1 MHLHSRGCGNVDNMI
16 LKMKMTMAMTM
27 TMAMAMATT
36 MTMATTMA
44 MTMTTMMIG
53 IMLTVPMPMKIS
65 MTMLVLLMMITMMMT
80 TTIILMT
87 MMMIMVVVFFRR
99 MIRIYFKYC
108 PLLSQTI
115 ICSIWC
121 SFLVVYIYTIYVT
134 HFSTMVYPRLAR
146 AHAGPCAREPQYHRV
161 PGYRYDQFSVLLRG

>member
-1 MHLHSRGCGNVDNMI
+1 MHLHSRGCGNVDNMM
-16 LKMKMTMAMTM
+16 LKMKMPMPMTMAMAMTTTMAMTM
-27 TMAMAMATT
+27 TM
-36 MTMATTMA
+36 
-44 MTMTTMMIG
+44 TTMMMG
-53 IMLTVPMPMKIS
+53 ITLTVPMPMKIS
-65 MTMLVLLMMITMMMT
+65 MTMLVLLMMITMIMT
-80 TTIILMT
+80 TTVILMT
-87 MMMIMVVVFFRR
+87 MMMIIMVVVFFRR
-99 MIRIYFKYC
+99 MMRIYFKYC

-146 AHAGPCAREPQYHRV
+146 AHAGPCTREPQYHRV